1 MISALVAVDPTS
13 EKGKSFERFSAVVRL
28 FQQKEILSRTSIV
41 SAIHASLYAVP
52 FSWYREMKGKFAK
65 EALEAIERAC
75 TGYFDFDGA
84 KVLQSD
90 VSSNEGL
97 VSKLASYGRR
107 NGHDLLVVSSNE
119 RTGLP
124 HWILGSFSETAAL
137 TAAMSVLVIKPHLAE
152 AEFPSEV
159 RIVVT
164 VDAAAPPSNKAL
176 QWIGKLA
183 KSAGAL
189 VHLVYVEPRQRP
201 LVDSLQKRQPKN
213 LAEGILKG
221 ISHELRKA
229 GVRSTIEI
237 LSESKSIAHTIV
249 SLVEVQ
255 KAWLT
260 ITISA
265 ERSSLRKLLLGST
278 ARRILSLTERPFL
291 SLRIG

>member
-13 EKGKSFERFSAVVRL
+13 EKGKSFDRFSAVVRL

-65 EALEAIERAC
+65 EALEAIEKAC
-75 TGYFDFDGA
+75 SRRFDFDGA
-84 KVLQSD
+84 RVLQSD

-97 VSKLASYGRR
+97 VSRLASYGRR
-107 NGHDLLVVSSNE
+107 SGHDLLVVSSNE

-137 TAAMSVLVIKPHLAE
+137 TAAMPVLVIKPHLTDVD
-152 AEFPSEV
+152 FPSEARV
-159 RIVVT
+159 VVT
-164 VDAAAPPSNKAL
+164 VDAAVPPSKKAL

-183 KSAGAL
+183 KSASAH
-189 VHLVYVEPRQRP
+189 VHLVYVEPRPRP
-201 LVDSLQKRQPKN
+201 LVQKRQPKN
-213 LAEGILKG
+213 LAEGIMKG

-229 GVRSTIEI
+229 GVQSTVEI

-249 SLVEVQ
+249 GLAEVR

-291 SLRIG
+291 SLRMG